1 MPSVLL
7 NVTPRRPSRIQEIH
21 ALYGICGVP
30 SDRQTSGPS
39 LKHNIEQRLGGAAE
53 GREAARGHHVPV
65 RCIPRLRT
73 EPTSW
78 LNDAGV

>member
-7 NVTPRRPSRIQEIH
+7 NVTPSRPSRIQEIH
-21 ALYGICGVP
+21 ALCGVP

-53 GREAARGHHVPV
+53 GREAARGHHVPE
-65 RCIPRLRT
+65 RCMPRLRT
-73 EPTSW
+73 EHTSW
-78 LNDAGV
+78 LNNAGV